1 MEERCG
7 EEGISPALTIIM
19 ILATVIAAIFT
30 ALYVFLYKSSTYTLP
45 VIAVILIGAGG
56 AILVFEIRRQNRKL
70 ERMDKGRKILE
81 IKQRGIEAVP
91 KSLRIAAILLCF
103 ILVFG
108 IIVNAI
114 TGNEVYLPLISVL
127 IADLVIFMSER
138 KYEIYERGMRYGMVF
153 VKWDEIRDVEWKNG
167 ILEIKTEKTFGS
179 LRIRD
184 KDGRVRDVVERL
196 RGDREGKV

>member
-1 MEERCG
+1 MFSC
-7 EEGISPALTIIM
+7 INP
-19 ILATVIAAIFT
+19 
-30 ALYVFLYKSSTYTLP
+30 
-45 VIAVILIGAGG
+45 G